1 MGSRSAVLMAG
12 LLLGL
17 MAPLYAQDVRCDGTL
32 LELTVVEQGTS
43 RTDRFQFSLRL
54 KAQASSKTE
63 ALNELKRRL
72 VTVRSKI
79 SGLSMG
85 RLVVSAPRTYT
96 IRSNTTSPQRYQATT
111 SITGEVGRSNYDLLI
126 QQAGRLPGVSLQG
139 MTSLSSTDGAQS
151 LEQQLLERALA
162 KGRRQAESTQ
172 QLLGLRQLQLIR
184 IDQRNG
190 GGHLR
195 SSALSR
201 SEGSFDPSEAP
212 KPRQS
217 IRLNLDYCLN

>member
-1 MGSRSAVLMAG
+1 MGCRSAVLLAG

-17 MAPLYAQDVRCDGTL
+17 TAPLYAQDRKCDGTL
-32 LELTVVEQGTS
+32 LELTVVEQGTG

-54 KAQASSKTE
+54 EAQASSKKE
-63 ALNELKRRL
+63 ALNELNRRL

-79 SGLSMG
+79 SGLTMG
-85 RLVVSAPRTYT
+85 GLVVSAPRNYT
-96 IRSNTTSPQRYQATT
+96 IGSKTTSPQRHQATA
-111 SITGEVGRSNYDLLI
+111 SLTGEVGRTNYDPFI

-151 LEQQLLERALA
+151 LQQQLLERAFA
-162 KGRRQAESTQ
+162 QGRRQAESTQ

>member
-1 MGSRSAVLMAG
+1 MGCRSAVLMAG

-17 MAPLYAQDVRCDGTL
+17 TAPLYAQDVRCDGTL

-96 IRSNTTSPQRYQATT
+96 IGSNTTSLQCIRP
-111 SITGEVGRSNYDLLI
+111 
-126 QQAGRLPGVSLQG
+126 LPRKKFFKGYG
-139 MTSLSSTDGAQS
+139 AMIDGQT
-151 LEQQLLERALA
+151 L
-162 KGRRQAESTQ
+162 
-172 QLLGLRQLQLIR
+172 
-184 IDQRNG
+184 
-190 GGHLR
+190 
-195 SSALSR
+195 
-201 SEGSFDPSEAP
+201 
-212 KPRQS
+212 
-217 IRLNLDYCLN
+217 C

>member
-1 MGSRSAVLMAG
+1 MGCKRAVLMAG

-17 MAPLYAQDVRCDGTL
+17 TAPLYAQDVRCDGTL

-63 ALNELKRRL
+63 ALNELNRRL

-96 IRSNTTSPQRYQATT
+96 IGSNTTSPQRHQATA
-111 SITGEVGRSNYDLLI
+111 SITGEVGRSNYDPSYS
-126 QQAGRLPGVSLQG
+126 RLDACPVSV
-139 MTSLSSTDGAQS
+139 
-151 LEQQLLERALA
+151 
-162 KGRRQAESTQ
+162 
-172 QLLGLRQLQLIR
+172 LR
-184 IDQRNG
+184 G
-190 GGHLR
+190 
-195 SSALSR
+195 
-201 SEGSFDPSEAP
+201 
-212 KPRQS
+212 
-217 IRLNLDYCLN
+217 